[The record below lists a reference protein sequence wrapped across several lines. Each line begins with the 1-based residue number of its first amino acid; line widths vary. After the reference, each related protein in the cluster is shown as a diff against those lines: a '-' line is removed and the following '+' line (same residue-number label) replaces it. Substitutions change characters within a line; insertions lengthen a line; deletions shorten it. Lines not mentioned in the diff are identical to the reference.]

1 MLVLEL
7 PIRKG
12 IQMGKLVAELGTKKV
27 LSLVEGET
35 TVSAYLL
42 TESEEFLAVL
52 KSADSLEQVL
62 DWVEENY

>member
-1 MLVLEL
+1 
-7 PIRKG
+7 
-12 IQMGKLVAELGTKKV
+12 MGKLVAELGTKKV